1 MKKISFTKKIICAAA
16 SCILFVSS
24 LCAVTWSGVIDDNT
38 KLSTSDFSAFN
49 LYQSNGVYFSI
60 NSKLGES
67 GLRLSSEC
75 SYKYKANIPF
85 SSIES
90 STFTNIVDLSLLK
103 LSGTWALSGGAISMN
118 LGRFSYSDLSGV
130 IFTQNSDGVYVSYDS
145 MKMSAGFYAGYTGL
159 QNSLNVSMIDVYN
172 YDYDFYN
179 LCAGYIPILADFAYK
194 SFLKTNTIAFQLSGF
209 LEPKKDF
216 SSKYYAT
223 VTLSGPV
230 NTLGNYSVKLVA
242 GTQDFKDFM
251 AYANAN
257 MSFFLNQK
265 GIIGCGI
272 EYASGNHAGFSPF
285 TSITYQTAYSPAVS
299 SVKSSVLLPNLSET
313 FVLNDMVLGIYQ
325 KFAMPFNEKI
335 NINGLEIGV
344 NWIYNVLS
352 DVQISCNALFYFDFA
367 DTKMNNNEIT
377 LKTLLSF

>member
-1 MKKISFTKKIICAAA
+1 
-16 SCILFVSS
+16 
-24 LCAVTWSGVIDDNT
+24 
-38 KLSTSDFSAFN
+38 
-49 LYQSNGVYFSI
+49 
-60 NSKLGES
+60 
-67 GLRLSSEC
+67 
-75 SYKYKANIPF
+75 
-85 SSIES
+85 
-90 STFTNIVDLSLLK
+90 
-103 LSGTWALSGGAISMN
+103 
-118 LGRFSYSDLSGV
+118 
-130 IFTQNSDGVYVSYDS
+130 
-145 MKMSAGFYAGYTGL
+145 
-159 QNSLNVSMIDVYN
+159 MIDVYN

-299 SVKSSVLLPNLSET
+299 AVKSSVLLPNLSET

>member
-16 SCILFVSS
+16 SCILFASS

-38 KLSTSDFSAFN
+38 KLSTSYFSAFS
-49 LYQSNGVYFSI
+49 LYQSNGIYLSL
-60 NSKLGES
+60 NSKLGDS
-67 GLRLSSEC
+67 GLRLASEC

-85 SSIES
+85 SSIEP
-90 STFTNIVDLSLLK
+90 STFTNVVDLSLLK

-194 SFLKTNTIAFQLSGF
+194 SFLKTNTIALQLSGF

-223 VTLSGPV
+223 VSLSGPITIV
-230 NTLGNYSVKLVA
+230 GDYSVKVIV
-242 GTQDFKDFM
+242 GTQDFKDIM
-251 AYANAN
+251 AYMNAN
-257 MSFFLNQK
+257 ISFFINQI
-265 GIIGCGI
+265 GILGCGI
-272 EYASGNHAGFSPF
+272 EYSSGNHAGLSPF
-285 TSITYQTAYSPAVS
+285 TTITYQTAYSAAITVP
-299 SVKSSVLLPNLSET
+299 KSSVLLPSFSET
-313 FVLNDMVLGIYQ
+313 FVLNDMVLNLYQ
-325 KFAMPFNEKI
+325 KLAMPFNEKI
-335 NINGLEIGV
+335 ILNGMEIGV

-352 DVQISCNALFYFDFA
+352 DVQIACDSKFYFSFTDK
-367 DTKMNNNEIT
+367 TMNNNEIT
-377 LKTLLSF
+377 LKTILSF